1 MALPETVY
9 CNLALVHSAQR
20 KGAAARKAAV
30 PGETHAEKRL
40 KSKVDQCNRVLD
52 ALDALNQHLAIEI
65 RDCQRRRSE
74 IAARIER
81 IEDTALASMAA
92 AGFDR
97 LTGNR
102 TSLEVR
108 LAPAS
113 LEIMDE
119 TRVPGEYL
127 REPKT
132 PPPAPDKI
140 AIKQALAA
148 REDVHPADWGCRLQ
162 SKVLLIRK

>member
-9 CNLALVHSAQR
+9 CNLAPVHATPQ

-30 PGETHAEKRL
+30 PRAVDAEKRL
-40 KSKVDQCNRVLD
+40 KTKVDQCNRVLD
-52 ALDALNQHLAIEI
+52 ALDSMDERLAMQI
-65 RDCQRRRSE
+65 RDCQRRRSA
-74 IAARIER
+74 IAAHIER
-81 IEDTALASMAA
+81 IEDTALAYMAA
-92 AGFDR
+92 SGLDR

-113 LEIMDE
+113 LEILDP
-119 TRVPGEYL
+119 TLVPSEYL
-127 REPKT
+127 RQPKT

-140 AIKQALAA
+140 AIKQALAV
-148 REDVHPADWGCRLQ
+148 REDVHPADWGCKLQ
-162 SKVLLIRK
+162 SKVLLTRK